1 MTELPESR
9 RGQLIFLNGTSS
21 AGKTTLAHAIQ
32 EESRQPYLL
41 AGIDSFFAMVPE
53 KWGGGRDGP
62 LSRDGFYYDE
72 SEPERDG
79 SPLTVI
85 RYGDTG
91 RRMLRAMHASIAALT
106 VAGNNVI
113 IDEMPLAP
121 EILTGWLDALTGLD
135 VLFVGVHCP
144 LAVLEKRER
153 ERGRRSRAGL
163 ARGHL
168 RAAHDHRHYDLE
180 VDTSTADAAEL
191 ARTCS
196 PTAKPGRHPRPSP
209 RCDRISATEQRPE
222 MLGFAVPPH
231 LG

>member
-1 MTELPESR
+1 MTGLHER
-9 RGQLIFLNGTSS
+9 QRGQVIFLNGTSS

-32 EESRQPYLL
+32 EASQQPYLL

-53 KWGGGRDGP
+53 KWGGGRAGP

-72 SEPERDG
+72 SEPDHDG

-106 VAGNNVI
+106 VAGNNLI
-113 IDEMPLAP
+113 IDEMLLAP
-121 EILTGWLDALTGLD
+121 ELLTDWLDALTGLD

-144 LAVLEKRER
+144 LAVLENRER

-168 RAAHDHRHYDLE
+168 RAAHDHGHYDLE
-180 VDTSTADAAEL
+180 VDTSAAQAAEL
-191 ARTCS
+191 AKAVLTHRETGPA
-196 PTAKPGRHPRPSP
+196 PTAFTALRQ
-209 RCDRISATEQRPE
+209 D
-222 MLGFAVPPH
+222 LGH
-231 LG
+231 